1 MSLEALWSSAPTLI
15 LAMAVGYLLGAI
27 PLADQIS
34 RRHGID
40 IFSVGTGLAGAT
52 NVRRMVGKFPG
63 IIVLLGDLGKG
74 ALAVIAAEFLG
85 VEGVWVI
92 LPAAAAIAGHW
103 SSVFSNFRG
112 GDAMGTL
119 GGIIIASFPLF
130 GLASVAVAVVVSFGG
145 QRMPYTSL
153 LSIVFGYLTLA
164 MLSIAY
170 SDNIPLT
177 LGVGGLCAM
186 VLARAIK
193 GHIGRRSEPD
203 WDELTDSDGAT
214 EQTEFRP

>member
-1 MSLEALWSSAPTLI
+1 M
-15 LAMAVGYLLGAI
+15 

-34 RRHGID
+34 RRHGVD

-85 VEGVWVI
+85 VEGVWII
-92 LPAAAAIAGHW
+92 LPATAAIIGHW
-103 SSVFSNFRG
+103 FSVFSNFRG
-112 GDAMGTL
+112 GDGMGAL
-119 GGIIIASFPLF
+119 GGVIIASFPLF
-130 GLASVAVAVVVSFGG
+130 GLASVAVAFIVSLGG
-145 QRMPYTSL
+145 QKMPYTSL
-153 LSIVFGYLTLA
+153 LSIVFGYMALV

-170 SDNIPLT
+170 NGNIPLT
-177 LGVGGLCAM
+177 MGVGGLCAL

-193 GHIGRRSEPD
+193 GHIERRSETD
-203 WDELTDSDGAT
+203 WDDLTDTDTAA
-214 EQTEFRP
+214 EQSEFRP

>member
-52 NVRRMVGKFPG
+52 SVRRMVGKFPG

-92 LPAAAAIAGHW
+92 LPAAAAIVGHW
-103 SSVFSNFRG
+103 FSVFSNFRG
-112 GDAMGTL
+112 GDAMGAL

-186 VLARAIK
+186 VLAPAIK
-193 GHIGRRSEPD
+193 GHIGRRSEPA
-203 WDELTDSDGAT
+203 WDE
-214 EQTEFRP
+214 